1 MPIYNFRYYVHII
14 RRRNESCSRQNED
27 TEQRDKKAY
36 FEGGRDEGNKVYR
49 EV

>member
-1 MPIYNFRYYVHII
+1 MDTQLSQEIKKSSVN
-14 RRRNESCSRQNED
+14 NE
-27 TEQRDKKAY
+27 TAEQRDKKAY